1 MAAVPLQ
8 APGGPHGAL
17 CAPRELLPW
26 ETQLKDLSH
35 RNRTSSDVCWVEM
48 SCVYTQDNGS
58 CHGHLGKSK
67 CFFFFVCCGEQK
79 WDRNTDGSAR
89 LKPKA
94 IRRCFQ
100 WSCYTELCLLLV
112 DPQRSGTFL
121 LVWARRFRVPQS
133 RSRPRSPGGG
143 PRLVPRPQHGRN
155 SNRRSAT
162 SRSRPPGAAPQR
174 RPAARPAVP
183 RRSAQGRAA
192 AWFRLSPGFF
202 RPQSYGGGGLLR
214 GRRGG
219 VGQRSGRRGG
229 ERWRARGSPASG
241 LRRPGRAEPSL
252 VRDGG
257 LEGRRKEGNSSEA
270 GWVCARVCAC
280 CVKQYFSGEWVVCW
294 TAACEPSWAETA
306 CV

>member
-1 MAAVPLQ
+1 MDIWVNLSAFSSLYAVVNRNEKHRWECTVKTKGHPTLFPVKLLHGALPPARRPAALRYFPARVGTAFPCAAVPL
-8 APGGPHGAL
+8 
-17 CAPRELLPW
+17 
-26 ETQLKDLSH
+26 
-35 RNRTSSDVCWVEM
+35 
-48 SCVYTQDNGS
+48 
-58 CHGHLGKSK
+58 
-67 CFFFFVCCGEQK
+67 
-79 WDRNTDGSAR
+79 SA
-89 LKPKA
+89 
-94 IRRCFQ
+94 
-100 WSCYTELCLLLV
+100 
-112 DPQRSGTFL
+112 TF
-121 LVWARRFRVPQS
+121 ARRRPT
-133 RSRPRSPGGG
+133 PRSAAPA
-143 PRLVPRPQHGRN
+143 RQH

-192 AWFRLSPGFF
+192 AWFRLSPRFF

-280 CVKQYFSGEWVVCW
+280 CVKQYFSGEWVVC
-294 TAACEPSWAETA
+294 
-306 CV
+306 